1 MGVLSLVWQWRRTPT
16 AMFRGT
22 AGLKIQGS
30 IHVESWQATGTDT
43 IAVSH
48 CAPPSLL
55 LLTAF
60 PGDEEVATFS
70 PETEEQLQQRLVQLL
85 DLPLAPQATHWGT
98 EEGKATHWGTE
109 VEGERGFLS
118 LNVAEL
124 AESLSDL
131 PVHVRLDLSPQ
142 LLEQYGVNETDLE
155 VGGALVE
162 QTPPPR
168 DLVPGGQD
176 VKSLLS
182 RAKDIAK
189 QSFDFR
195 TPEKT
200 IVGRQQPS
208 SLGTQQTCADLQS
221 DAGLDSL
228 LLSSSRQR
236 PHPLPPGLD
245 SLPPCFSTDSLSPP
259 AGVKS
264 HPRDDCSPPSPII
277 SSSSSPARLPPSLVP
292 AVEPSLMPTKDELDD
307 ILDDLLS

>member
-1 MGVLSLVWQWRRTPT
+1 MGVLWQWRRTPT

-98 EEGKATHWGTE
+98 EEGTE

-208 SLGTQQTCADLQS
+208 SLGTQQTCADLLC

-245 SLPPCFSTDSLSPP
+245 SLPPCFSTDSLSPS

-264 HPRDDCSPPSPII
+264 HPRDDCSPPSPI

-292 AVEPSLMPTKDELDD
+292 AVEPSLMPTNDELDD

>member
-1 MGVLSLVWQWRRTPT
+1 MPLP
-16 AMFRGT
+16 
-22 AGLKIQGS
+22 
-30 IHVESWQATGTDT
+30 
-43 IAVSH
+43 
-48 CAPPSLL
+48 LL
-55 LLTAF
+55 LLTTF
-60 PGDEEVATFS
+60 PGDEEVSTFS

-85 DLPLAPQATHWGT
+85 DLPLAPQNTHWGT
-98 EEGKATHWGTE
+98 EEGKDTHWGTE
-109 VEGERGFLS
+109 VKGERGFFS
-118 LNVAEL
+118 LDVAEL

-155 VGGALVE
+155 VGGASFE

-176 VKSLLS
+176 VVKSLLS
-182 RAKDIAK
+182 RAKDTAK

-208 SLGTQQTCADLQS
+208 LETGAQQTCADVQS
-221 DAGLDSL
+221 DSGLDSF

-245 SLPPCFSTDSLSPP
+245 SLPPHFSTDSLSPP

-264 HPRDDCSPPSPII
+264 HPRNDSSGATLPPPSPI
-277 SSSSSPARLPPSLVP
+277 SSSSPTPPSLVP
-292 AVEPSLMPTKDELDD
+292 AIEPSLIPTKDELDD